1 MSLNSN
7 DELPHTEQNL
17 FAKKSKVKLLANVS
31 IIQQNDT
38 KLSVREKE

>member
-1 MSLNSN
+1 MTNY
-7 DELPHTEQNL
+7 HTQNKIYL
-17 FAKKSKVKLLANVS
+17 QKKSKVKLLANVS

>member
-17 FAKKSKVKLLANVS
+17 FAKKKQGE
-31 IIQQNDT
+31 IIGKCLYNSA
-38 KLSVREKE
+38 K